1 MEHTISCLMA
11 QLCKTHR
18 NAANIMLNEAGLH
31 VGQEMVLLQLWQQD
45 GLTQRELAEQ
55 LCVEAPTVTR
65 MLQRMQR
72 CGLIERRSD
81 PEDRRVSRV
90 YLTERSSEMQPA
102 VQQCWANLEAR
113 VLAGISSE
121 ERLLLHGLL
130 TKMLAN
136 LQNSEEDKIPTHQ
149 AESDC

>member
-18 NAANIMLNEAGLH
+18 NAANTMLNEAGLH

-45 GLTQRELAEQ
+45 GLTQKELAEQ
-55 LCVEAPTVTR
+55 LSVEAPTVTR

-72 CGLIERRSD
+72 CQLIERRPD

-90 YLTERSSEMQPA
+90 YLTQRSTELEPA
-102 VQQCWANLEAR
+102 VQESWTKL
-113 VLAGISSE
+113 E
-121 ERLLLHGLL
+121 ERLLADISPEERVLLHRLL
-130 TKMLAN
+130 TKMLTN
-136 LQNSEEDKIPTHQ
+136 LQHVKGAALP
-149 AESDC
+149 DCPI

>member
-18 NAANIMLNEAGLH
+18 NVANTMLNEAGLH

-45 GLTQRELAEQ
+45 GLTQKELASQ

-72 CGLIERRSD
+72 CDLIERRSD
-81 PEDRRVSRV
+81 PEDRRISRV
-90 YLTERSSEMQPA
+90 YLTKRSSELKPA
-102 VQQCWANLEAR
+102 VQESWARLEEHL
-113 VLAGISSE
+113 LAGISSNE
-121 ERLLLHGLL
+121 RMLLHRLL
-130 TKMLAN
+130 TNMLAN
-136 LQNSEEDKIPTHQ
+136 LQHVEAVPTP
-149 AESDC
+149 DCPK